1 MLLGLIL
8 LLRQQLLL
16 YNERQNASAQYG
28 SSFDFFF
35 RISHFVCWW
44 MLQKVFIFL
53 NFFLACRYSQEL
65 NNFVIFAVPMLMM
78 VNAWARGT
86 SRY

>member
-53 NFFLACRYSQEL
+53 NFFGLP
-65 NNFVIFAVPMLMM
+65 VFA
-78 VNAWARGT
+78 GT
-86 SRY
+86 EQLLLFSLFQC

>member
-28 SSFDFFF
+28 SSFDFF
-35 RISHFVCWW
+35 
-44 MLQKVFIFL
+44 LQNITFCVLVDVTKSVYFSQFFFGLPVF
-53 NFFLACRYSQEL
+53 A
-65 NNFVIFAVPMLMM
+65 
-78 VNAWARGT
+78 GT
-86 SRY
+86 EQLLLFSLFQC